1 MFEEKWIT
9 ERRKKPWLKLSKNF
23 AKLPL
28 VPQNGQNLTVSYT
41 FAEKSTF
48 QIPQNY
54 DVGSFPSVMTLKLRD
69 IAEGGKPWNWCL
81 EIIGGRKCPDT
92 SENLSPP
99 VICVYVRKHHVNH
112 Q

>member
-28 VPQNGQNLTVSYT
+28 VPFVPQNGQNLTVSYT

-54 DVGSFPSVMTLKLRD
+54 DVGSFPSVMTLKFGTLRKV
-69 IAEGGKPWNWCL
+69 ETLG
-81 EIIGGRKCPDT
+81 IGVSKLLVAANVPIHRKIRLP
-92 SENLSPP
+92 L
-99 VICVYVRKHHVNH
+99 
-112 Q
+112 